1 VASFREALIA
11 ELIGRLEDLVKHVE
25 VLPQTLDDAREAMN
39 QARWDLHCQVDPL
52 HHQMAAAI
60 QQSKDIAL
68 KDIQVATYRYAADS
82 MERQTAA
89 MTQVARATV
98 AENIEPSIKK
108 LAGSLEELAQRIDR
122 QWRWS
127 WLTHGAAV
135 LATASI
141 TSVAMLYVSASE
153 RGQLMVSVGPASGVA
168 SGGGVDLA
176 PAGAAHGA
184 ARNESQFDSGLVHAQ
199 REGGRDREPRPRE
212 RAASS
217 AGSTRYR

>member
-1 VASFREALIA
+1 VSLRPGGDVTSRVASAREALIA
-11 ELIGRLEDLVKHVE
+11 ELIGQLEELVNRVE
-25 VLPQTLDDAREAMN
+25 ALPATLDNAREAMN

-68 KDIQVATYRYAADS
+68 KDLQVATYDYAADS

-89 MTQVARATV
+89 MTQVARTIV
-98 AENIEPSIKK
+98 AEKIEPSIKR

-127 WLTHGAAV
+127 WLTHGASV

-141 TSVAMLYVSASE
+141 TSVAMLCFF
-153 RGQLMVSVGPASGVA
+153 GK
-168 SGGGVDLA
+168 
-176 PAGAAHGA
+176 
-184 ARNESQFDSGLVHAQ
+184 
-199 REGGRDREPRPRE
+199 
-212 RAASS
+212 
-217 AGSTRYR
+217 

>member
-1 VASFREALIA
+1 VSSFPGGDLTSRVASFREALIA
-11 ELIGRLEDLVKHVE
+11 ELIGRLEDLVKRVK

-89 MTQVARATV
+89 MTQVARAIV
-98 AENIEPSIKK
+98 VEKIEPSIKK
-108 LAGSLEELAQRIDR
+108 LAGSLEELAQRVDR

-127 WLTHGAAV
+127 WFTHAAAV
-135 LATASI
+135 LVTASI
-141 TSVAMLYVSASE
+141 TSVAMLYVF
-153 RGQLMVSVGPASGVA
+153 GK
-168 SGGGVDLA
+168 
-176 PAGAAHGA
+176 
-184 ARNESQFDSGLVHAQ
+184 
-199 REGGRDREPRPRE
+199 
-212 RAASS
+212 
-217 AGSTRYR
+217 